1 MIIGILGGTGK
12 MGSGLGMA
20 WAKAGHTVLLG
31 SRTPQQAALV
41 AEQIHQSVPDAQVR
55 GVSLQEAAQAQD
67 VVLLAVSFTAA
78 AEVVRQYAQFLQN
91 KLIIDIT
98 NPFGKLPAGQTS
110 AAEQTA
116 QLIGA
121 GARVVAAFKTN
132 FASTLPN
139 PVNRQGTVS
148 DCFICGDDSQAKQQV
163 STLVKDVGFRT
174 IDCGNL
180 EACRILDLM
189 VPLMI
194 QLDQKYEGGQHTASW
209 KLLS

>member
-1 MIIGILGGTGK
+1 MIIGVLGGTGR

-20 WAKAGHTVLLG
+20 WAKAGHTILLG
-31 SRTPQQAALV
+31 SRRPEQAAVV
-41 AEQIHQSVPDAQVR
+41 AEQIRQSVPDAQVR
-55 GVSLQEAAQAQD
+55 GVSLEEAAQAQD
-67 VVLLAVSFTAA
+67 AVLLAVAFTASA
-78 AEVVRQYAQFLQN
+78 DVVQKYARFM
-91 KLIIDIT
+91 KSKVIIDIT

-121 GARVVAAFKTN
+121 GAQVVAAFKTN
-132 FASTLPN
+132 FANTLPN
-139 PVNRQGTVS
+139 PVNQAGTIR
-148 DCFICGDDSQAKQQV
+148 DCFICGNDAHAKSRV

-174 IDCGNL
+174 IDCGNI
-180 EACRILDLM
+180 EACRVLDLM

-194 QLDQKYEGGQHTASW
+194 QLDQQYEGGQHTASW